1 MKWVIVEA
9 SVIDA
14 IGVRD
19 HSESFYYF
27 LLKHSHLEI
36 YNGLLLIKKG
46 KLFCTYYRAHVCE
59 NWILILSVNLFSR
72 AVMHC
77 SYCC

>member
-1 MKWVIVEA
+1 MVILDA

-36 YNGLLLIKKG
+36 YNCLLLIKKG
-46 KLFCTYYRAHVCE
+46 NSFV
-59 NWILILSVNLFSR
+59 LIIELMYVRIGF
-72 AVMHC
+72 
-77 SYCC
+77 